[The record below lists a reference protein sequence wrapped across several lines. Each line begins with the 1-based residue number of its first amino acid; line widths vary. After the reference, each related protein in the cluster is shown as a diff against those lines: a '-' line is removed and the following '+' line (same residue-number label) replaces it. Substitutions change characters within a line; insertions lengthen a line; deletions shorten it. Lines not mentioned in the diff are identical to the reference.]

1 MFDDFDTQ
9 IQPEENADAMFFAML
24 EEEREADLRE
34 LDAAHEAD
42 WADFERH
49 LDEIEAQ
56 AAADQAAYHSQEW
69 EEFYAEIRKNGNT
82 WIK

>member
-9 IQPEENADAMFFAML
+9 IQPEESQAAMFFTML
-24 EEEREADLRE
+24 EAERAADLEE

-49 LDEIEAQ
+49 LDEIEAA
-56 AAADQAAYHSQEW
+56 AAADQAACHSQEW
-69 EEFYAEIRKNGNT
+69 DEFWAEVRENGNT